1 MFNPKT
7 NRIING
13 VCEYCGVSANLC
25 PHYSNQPKPMD
36 EVDRLKIS
44 ENAPRMPSIAVEP
57 LKAEE
62 KVNSIAEM
70 KLATERQAKIDALQ
84 EAQIVAPLVEPEN
97 TVL

>member
-1 MFNPKT
+1 
-7 NRIING
+7 
-13 VCEYCGVSANLC
+13 
-25 PHYSNQPKPMD
+25 MD

>member
-13 VCEYCGVSANLC
+13 ICEYCGVSANIC
-25 PHYSNQPKPMD
+25 PHYSNQVKPMD

-44 ENAPRMPSIAVEP
+44 ETAPRMPSIAVEP

-62 KVNSIAEM
+62 QVNSIAEM
-70 KLATERQAKIDALQ
+70 KLAAERQAKIDVLQ
-84 EAQIVAPLVEPEN
+84 EVQTITPLVEPEN